1 MSLEACLSPTLSYP
15 RCIFQTGARRC
26 SEGMEKSKKACL
38 SAFEIH
44 QSLLNCCILPPNGS
58 RFFEES
64 ITESSC
70 WQRWKS
76 FLPRFF
82 CTDLWWTKVFSKPFG
97 DGLYT
102 WKLLEGLPSEQLRVA
117 LEPKCFRARRKPEK
131 EEVGKCF
138 FNMALLQ
145 LQGSR
150 WR

>member
-26 SEGMEKSKKACL
+26 SEGMEKSKSL
-38 SAFEIH
+38 SFR
-44 QSLLNCCILPPNGS
+44 NLPVT
-58 RFFEES
+58 F
-64 ITESSC
+64 
-70 WQRWKS
+70 K
-76 FLPRFF
+76 
-82 CTDLWWTKVFSKPFG
+82 LWHFTTQW
-97 DGLYT
+97 
-102 WKLLEGLPSEQLRVA
+102 LRVLWRVYLLA
-117 LEPKCFRARRKPEK
+117 EMETLSSPIFFLHWFEVDQSVFKTSWRWTLNLETPWGAAFRAAESGFKTKMLRARRKAEK

>member
-38 SAFEIH
+38 SAFEIY
-44 QSLLNCCILPPNGS
+44 QSLLNCCILPPKGS

-64 ITESSC
+64 IC

-76 FLPRFF
+76 FLPQFF
-82 CTDLWWTKVFSKPFG
+82 LHWFEVDQSVFKTIWRWT
-97 DGLYT
+97 LN
-102 WKLLEGLPSEQLRVA
+102 LETPWGAAFRAAESGFKTKML
-117 LEPKCFRARRKPEK
+117 RARRKAEK
-131 EEVGKCF
+131 EEVGKWF